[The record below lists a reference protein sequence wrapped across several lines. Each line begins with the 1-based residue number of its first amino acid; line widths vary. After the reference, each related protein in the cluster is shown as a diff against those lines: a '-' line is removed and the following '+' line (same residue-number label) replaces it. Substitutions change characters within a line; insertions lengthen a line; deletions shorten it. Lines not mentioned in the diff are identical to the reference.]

1 MIFSI
6 ALSKLQQGRRTGF
19 SAVRAYLEWH
29 RARADHLWRTRT
41 PRDRWIRNALR
52 QFSKADD
59 GNIAI
64 IFVIALIPILGF
76 VGAAVDYSRASAART
91 SMQTALDSTALMLL
105 RDISSG
111 VISSSQVGAVANSYF
126 SGLYTNTDSQVIS
139 VTASYTAQSGTS
151 PPTVQVAGSGS
162 IKTDF
167 LNVIGVPMLVF
178 NASATTTFGAGLLR
192 IALVLDNTAS
202 MTDYNK
208 IGALR
213 AAAKNL
219 VAELFALAANDG
231 DVYISVI
238 PFETDVNVGTS
249 NANAPWLRWDLWDPS
264 NSAYDPYAKQTWCTA
279 GDWMTMAQCLGH
291 GSTWNHIPRTS
302 DTSNWNGC
310 VSDRDQGY
318 DVDSSV
324 PSSFASQF
332 VADHDETCPTTA
344 ILPLTYNSSIVN
356 NLIDSMTASGATDQT
371 VGLQWGWLSLLQQSP
386 LNAPPEAPGATYQH
400 IIVLFTDGLNT
411 GNRWYGDYMDTS
423 SQVDQRMRLLCD
435 NIKAGGV
442 TIYTVQID
450 TDGAGQSAVLPY
462 CASNPGNFYMLTQ
475 PSQIASA
482 FQGVMTSISKLRIS
496 K

>member
-1 MIFSI
+1 MTFSI
-6 ALSKLQQGRRTGF
+6 GLSKVQQGRRMGF
-19 SAVRAYLEWH
+19 SAIRARLDWY
-29 RARADHLWRTRT
+29 RARADRLWWTTT
-41 PRDRWIRNALR
+41 PGDCWIRNVLGKFA
-52 QFSKADD
+52 KAND

-91 SMQTALDSTALMLL
+91 SMQAALDSTALMLL
-105 RDISSG
+105 KDISSG
-111 VISSSQVGAVANSYF
+111 VISSSQVGTAANSYF
-126 SGLYTNTDSQVIS
+126 NGLYTNTDSQVIS

-167 LNVIGVPMLVF
+167 LNVIGFPALGF
-178 NASATTTFGAGLLR
+178 NASTTTTFGAGLLR
-192 IALVLDNTAS
+192 VALVLDNTGS

-208 IGALR
+208 IGALQ

-219 VAELFALAANDG
+219 VAELSALAANNG

-238 PFETDVNVGTS
+238 PFETDVNVGVS
-249 NANAPWLRWDLWDPS
+249 NVNATWLRWDLWDPS
-264 NSAYDPYAKQTWCTA
+264 NSANDPYAEQTWCTA

-291 GSTWNHIPRTS
+291 GSTWNHTPQTS
-302 DTSNWNGC
+302 DTSKWNGC
-310 VSDRDQGY
+310 VSDRDQNY
-318 DVDSSV
+318 DVDATV
-324 PSSFASQF
+324 PSSFATQF
-332 VADHDETCPTTA
+332 VADQDETCPTTA
-344 ILPLTYNSSIVN
+344 ILPLTYNWSVVN
-356 NLIDSMTASGATDQT
+356 NLIDSMTANGATDQT
-371 VGLQWGWLSLLQQSP
+371 IGLQWGWLSLLQQSP
-386 LNAPPEAPGATYQH
+386 LNAPAEASGATYQH

-462 CASNPGNFYMLTQ
+462 CASNPSNFYMLTQ

-482 FQGVMTSISKLRIS
+482 FQGIMTSISKLRIS

>member
-1 MIFSI
+1 MTFSI
-6 ALSKLQQGRRTGF
+6 ALSKIQQGRRTGL
-19 SAVRAYLEWH
+19 SAIRAHLGWY
-29 RARADHLWRTRT
+29 RARADHLWRIRT
-41 PRDRWIRNALR
+41 LRDRWIRSALW
-52 QFSKADD
+52 QFSKSDD

-105 RDISSG
+105 KDISSG
-111 VISSSQVGAVANSYF
+111 VISSSQVGTVANSYF
-126 SGLYTNTDSQVIS
+126 NGLYTNTDSQVIS

-167 LNVIGVPMLVF
+167 LNVIGSPMLVF
-178 NASATTTFGAGLLR
+178 NASTTTTFGTGLLR

-208 IGALR
+208 IGALQ

-219 VAELFALAANDG
+219 VAQLSALAANNG

-249 NANAPWLRWDLWDPS
+249 NVNATWLRWDLWDPS
-264 NSAYDPYAKQTWCTA
+264 NSADDPYAEQTWCTA

-291 GSTWNHIPRTS
+291 GSTWNHTPRAYKS
-302 DTSNWNGC
+302 RWNGC
-310 VSDRDQGY
+310 VSDRDQSY
-318 DVDSSV
+318 DIDSTG
-324 PSSFASQF
+324 PSSLATQF
-332 VADHDETCPTTA
+332 IADQDETCPTTA
-344 ILPLTYNSSIVN
+344 ILPLTFNWSIVN
-356 NLIDSMTASGATDQT
+356 DTIDSMTASGATNQT
-371 VGLQWGWLSLLQQSP
+371 IGLQWGWLSLLQQSP
-386 LNAPPEAPGATYQH
+386 LNAPPESSGSTYQH

-423 SQVDQRMRLLCD
+423 SQVDQRMRTLCD

-442 TIYTVQID
+442 TIFTVQID

-462 CASNPGNFYMLTQ
+462 CASNPSNFYMLTQ
-475 PSQIASA
+475 PGQIASA
-482 FQGVMTSISKLRIS
+482 FQGIMTSISKLRIS